1 MNLPLFFDSKNSSIL
16 YGMDDNFRFLTN
28 LYIDQKLPRVLMLTG
43 NKGSGKSTLVN
54 HFLYSIFDASNYD
67 QKEKKLAKTSKFL
80 KQFKSEIFSNI
91 IHLRGSEF
99 KTVKIDDIRNL
110 KKNIYQSSIS
120 NKDRFIIL
128 DDVELFN
135 ANSLNALLKLI
146 EEPAKKTFFFL
157 INNKSKPLLETVKS
171 RALEVK
177 IILNENQRIE
187 IIENLI
193 NFFNLDIVLDPKS
206 SFLSP
211 GSFVKF
217 NHICKEFDIL
227 PANDFIKNL
236 SLLLSLYRKYKDI
249 LFINL
254 VFFIVDYYLNEL
266 KRENNLR
273 NERIY
278 EIKNFIFGN
287 LNNFLIYNINQN
299 SLINAINSKINH
311 E

>member
-1 MNLPLFFDSKNSSIL
+1 MNFPIFFDSKNTL
-16 YGMDDNFRFLTN
+16 NLFGMNDNFRFLTN
-28 LYIDQKLPRVLMLTG
+28 LYIDQKLPRVLMLSG
-43 NKGSGKSTLVN
+43 HKGSGKSTLIN
-54 HFLYSIFDASNYD
+54 HFLYSIFDKSNYD
-67 QKEKKLAKTSKFL
+67 KKEKKLVENSNFL
-80 KQFKSEIFSNI
+80 KQVKNEIFSNI
-91 IHLRGSEF
+91 IHLSGSDF
-99 KTVKIDDIRNL
+99 KTVKIDDVRNL
-110 KKNIYQSSIS
+110 KKKIYQSSIS
-120 NKDRFIIL
+120 NQDRFIIL

-135 ANSLNALLKLI
+135 RSSLNALLKII
-146 EEPAKKTFFFL
+146 EEPTNNTYFIL

-187 IIENLI
+187 IIKDLTNYFKLEL
-193 NFFNLDIVLDPKS
+193 VLDPVS

-211 GSFVKF
+211 GNFVKF
-217 NHICKEFDIL
+217 NHICKEFEVL

-236 SLLLSLYRKYKDI
+236 SILLSLYRKYKDI

-254 VFFIVDYYLNEL
+254 VFFIVDYYLYEL
-266 KRENNLR
+266 KRENKLR

-278 EIKNFIFGN
+278 EIKNFIFDN

-299 SLINAINSKINH
+299 SIINAVNSKINH